1 MLSIIGWQIWMSWI
15 SDVKSTRQGC
25 PKWCTVSFLCRFQN
39 GSTALHAAVMGGNI
53 RTVLLLLCANADPN
67 LRNKV
72 RHLPVDLD
80 ENTHTR
86 HYHLSLFIFIPCV
99 LQNNELP
106 SDLTKSDRILKVLHP
121 RVINGDSWLPPR
133 HRQTCR
139 WCADN
144 VYWGETKKT
153 TTLCQ
158 TYPATICTVKRPY
171 CCHMLIKPG
180 LNLSNWLLHLSAMCI
195 LSLMLLYNN
204 IFFLKLEC
212 LRYFAHVLVAFF

>member
-1 MLSIIGWQIWMSWI
+1 MLSVIGWQLWINWI
-15 SDVKSTRQGC
+15 SDVKSTRQGY
-25 PKWCTVSFLCRFQN
+25 PKRCTVSFICCFQN

-67 LRNKV
+67 LPNKV

-86 HYHLSLFIFIPCV
+86 HYHLSLFILISCF

-121 RVINGDSWLPPR
+121 RVINGDSWLPLR

-139 WCADN
+139 WCTDD
-144 VYWGETKKT
+144 VYWGETKKQKPYVKL
-153 TTLCQ
+153 TLQ
-158 TYPATICTVKRPY
+158 QYVLYNVPAAVTCW
-171 CCHMLIKPG
+171 
-180 LNLSNWLLHLSAMCI
+180 LNLG
-195 LSLMLLYNN
+195 
-204 IFFLKLEC
+204 
-212 LRYFAHVLVAFF
+212 